1 MTNATAC
8 TPFSTCANLDRF
20 VMCTHHTTINCDKWM
35 ASDMAWM
42 ASDMATEL
50 LDRFEVS
57 REGEASYAFDV
68 T

>member
-35 ASDMAWM
+35 ASDMA
-42 ASDMATEL
+42 TEL